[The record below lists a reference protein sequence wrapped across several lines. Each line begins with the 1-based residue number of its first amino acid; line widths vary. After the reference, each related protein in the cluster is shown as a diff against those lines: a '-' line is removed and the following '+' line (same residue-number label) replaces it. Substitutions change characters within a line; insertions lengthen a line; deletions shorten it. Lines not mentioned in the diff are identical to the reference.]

1 MASVWISWRPAL
13 LPKARHPVLPDGQG
27 MEWALYL
34 APGMIQSGTWKKRE
48 SMAKILVVDDEPN
61 IVKLT
66 SFHLRRHGHEV
77 VSADNGAAALV
88 SANQERPDLIILDV
102 MMPVMDGFEALRSL
116 RGAEETREIPIIMLT
131 CRNLDHDIAHGLM
144 EGADLYITKPFE
156 MDKLMLAVRRLL
168 AVAGEAAG
176 TTD

>member
-1 MASVWISWRPAL
+1 MGVRLIIQTDGASPEGASPNIAGWSG
-13 LPKARHPVLPDGQG
+13 H
-27 MEWALYL
+27 EWAFCL
-34 APGMIQSGTWKKRE
+34 APGVIRSGTLKKRE

-88 SANQERPDLIILDV
+88 TANQERPDLIILDV
-102 MMPVMDGFEALRSL
+102 MMPVMDGFETLRSL
-116 RGAEETREIPIIMLT
+116 RAAEETREIPIIMLT

-168 AVAGEAAG
+168 AVAGDAAG